1 VARRRLFADL
11 TPLRE
16 SRDYRLL
23 FSGQVASYIGRQF
36 TVVAVPIQVFAI
48 TRSSL
53 AVGLVGLAS
62 LGPLIGFSLAGGAFS
77 DAFDRRRLLLI
88 NQVLLAATSAVLAYN
103 ASGSHPALWPLYL
116 FGALSAGFAGADM
129 QTRNA
134 MTARLVRRETFPA
147 AAALTQLVWQVG
159 MVAGPPLAGIVIANV
174 SLAAAYWVDV
184 GTFVIS
190 FASAVPMHA
199 LPPEGGGTKAG
210 LASVVEGLRFLKG
223 KRVLVSTFVIDIDAM
238 VFGMPS
244 ALFPA
249 LGITVFG
256 GGPQTVGLLYGAPG
270 AGALLG
276 ALFSGW
282 VPRVRRQGL
291 AVVIAVIG
299 WGVAITAFG
308 LVTWLPIALVLLAV
322 AGAADVISAVFR
334 NTILQLS
341 LPDAFRGRLSGVH
354 IAVVAGGPRLGDAE
368 AGAVAALT
376 TPRISVVSGGLACIA
391 GALVML
397 RLVPEFAR
405 YDSQDAPVYSADGP
419 ISATKGEVHG

>member
-1 VARRRLFADL
+1 MSGTRRCRRWCPRTGRAARPVPTFARNGTARAPPDHFSTVAVMPRARVLADL

-23 FSGQVASYIGRQF
+23 FSGQVSSYLGRNF
-36 TVVAVPIQVFAI
+36 TVVAIPIQVFAI
-48 TRSSL
+48 THSSL

-77 DAFDRRRLLLI
+77 DAFDRRFLLLI
-88 NQVLLAATSAVLAYN
+88 NQVLLAATSAVLAFN
-103 ASGSHPALWPLYL
+103 ASVDHPALWPLYV

-134 MTARLVRRETFPA
+134 IVPRLVRRETFPA

-159 MVAGPPLAGIVIANV
+159 MVAGPLLAGVVIANV
-174 SLAAAYWVDV
+174 SLAAAYWIDV
-184 GTFVIS
+184 GSFVVA
-190 FASAVPMHA
+190 FATAIPMHR

-210 LASVVEGLRFLKG
+210 FASVVEGLRFLKG

-249 LGITVFG
+249 LGTTVFG
-256 GGPQTVGLLYGAPG
+256 GGPPTVGLLYGAPG

-282 VPRVRRQGL
+282 VPRIRRQGL

-308 LVTWLPIALVLLAV
+308 LVKWLPLALVLLAV
-322 AGAADVISAVFR
+322 AGAADVVSAVFR

-341 LPDAFRGRLSGVH
+341 VPDAFRGRRSGVH
-354 IAVVAGGPRLGDAE
+354 IAVV
-368 AGAVAALT
+368 
-376 TPRISVVSGGLACIA
+376 SG
-391 GALVML
+391 
-397 RLVPEFAR
+397 
-405 YDSQDAPVYSADGP
+405 
-419 ISATKGEVHG
+419 

>member
-1 VARRRLFADL
+1 VLADL

-36 TVVAVPIQVFAI
+36 TVVAIPIQVYGI
-48 TRSSL
+48 THSSL

-62 LGPLIGFSLAGGAFS
+62 LGPLIVFSLAGGALS

-88 NQVLLAATSAVLAYN
+88 NQVLLGVTSAVLALN
-103 ASGSHPALWPLYL
+103 AGLDHPALWPLFV

-134 MTARLVRRETFPA
+134 ITPRLVRRETFPA
-147 AAALTQLVWQVG
+147 AAALGQLVWQVG
-159 MVAGPPLAGIVIANV
+159 MIAGPIVAGIVIAQV
-174 SLAAAYWVDV
+174 SMSAAYWIDV
-184 GTFVIS
+184 STFVVAFIV
-190 FASAVPMHA
+190 AIPMRA

-223 KRVLVSTFVIDIDAM
+223 KRVLVSTFVIDINAM
-238 VFGMPS
+238 VFGMPT
-244 ALFPA
+244 ALFPQ
-249 LGITVFG
+249 LGSQVFG
-256 GGPQTVGLLYGAPG
+256 GGAQTVGLLYAAPG

-282 VPRVRRQGL
+282 VPRVRLQGRAVIV
-291 AVVIAVIG
+291 AVVLWGAAIA
-299 WGVAITAFG
+299 AFG
-308 LVTWLPIALVLLAV
+308 FTESLPVALALLAL
-322 AGAADVISAVFR
+322 AGAADVVSAVFR

-341 LPDAFRGRLSGVH
+341 VPDAFRGRLSGVH

-376 TPRISVVSGGLACIA
+376 TPQISVISGGIACIA
-391 GALVML
+391 GALVIA
-397 RLVPEFAR
+397 RLVPEFLR
-405 YDSQDAPVYSADGP
+405 YDAQKAPVYSADGP
-419 ISATKGEVHG
+419 IQATKGEVHG